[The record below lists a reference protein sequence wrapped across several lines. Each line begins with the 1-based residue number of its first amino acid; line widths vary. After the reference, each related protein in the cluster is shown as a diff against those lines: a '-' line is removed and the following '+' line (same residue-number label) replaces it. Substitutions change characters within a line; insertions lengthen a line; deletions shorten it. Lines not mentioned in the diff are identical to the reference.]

1 MMAKLNRDTLKEIV
15 KECLV
20 EILAEGIS
28 GGSTKSLTESINAV
42 ETNYSAT
49 KSKNINRMLPP
60 RQDKKAINERF
71 EENISNSIAKTTK
84 DPIMAEL
91 LADTARTTLQEQNGA
106 DQPNKFVAKGHDT
119 ASTIVEQHNPEDLFG
134 GEAAN
139 NWAKLAFF
147 DGK

>member
-1 MMAKLNRDTLKEIV
+1 MAKLSRETLKEIV

-28 GGSTKSLTESINAV
+28 GGNTKSLTESINAA
-42 ETNYSAT
+42 ETNYSVA

-60 RQDKKAINERF
+60 RQDKEAINKRF

-91 LADTARTTLQEQNGA
+91 LADTARTTLQEQNVA
-106 DQPNKFVAKGHDT
+106 DQPNKFIAKGHDT